1 MAITSATPI
10 SFKTKEGAS
19 EPQQAF
25 DVTTKTPYITD
36 EDGNVTN
43 WYYHHFVGDLHTKT
57 LIVEGRGYHAG
68 NLPAFG
74 SFVVTQG
81 WRITQEATSGN
92 EDEVVSEGSFYAKT
106 VVVEG
111 HRINEV
117 GMWRVT
123 KTVTIKVLYVNGT
136 IAKHPDDSIIG
147 ITDFE
152 AGDYVI

>member
-1 MAITSATPI
+1 MSITSATPI

-25 DVTTKTPYITD
+25 DITTKTPYMTD
-36 EDGNVTN
+36 ENGNVTS
-43 WYYHHFVGDLHTKT
+43 WYYQHFVGDLHTKT

-74 SFVVTQG
+74 STVVTKG
-81 WRITQEATSGN
+81 WSITDGDGSVAT
-92 EDEVVSEGSFYAKT
+92 EGSFYAKT

-123 KTVTIKVLYVNGT
+123 KTVTIKVLYVNGVKAT
-136 IAKHPDDSIIG
+136 DSYG
-147 ITDFE
+147 VVGVENFE
-152 AGDYVI
+152 AGDYKI

>member
-1 MAITSATPI
+1 MSITSATPI

-25 DVTTKTPYITD
+25 DVTTKKASSTD
-36 EDGNVTN
+36 DDGNVTS
-43 WYYHHFVGDLHTKT
+43 WRYHYFIGDLHTKT

-74 SFVVTQG
+74 STVVTKG
-81 WRITQEATSGN
+81 WRITDSN
-92 EDEVVSEGSFYAKT
+92 DEVATEGSFYAKT

-111 HRINEV
+111 HRINDV

-123 KTVTIKVLYVNGT
+123 KTVTIKVLYVNGQK
-136 IAKHPDDSIIG
+136 AMDRNG
-147 ITDFE
+147 VVGVENFE

>member
-10 SFKTKEGAS
+10 SFKIKEGAS

-25 DVTTKTPYITD
+25 DVTTKKAFSTD
-36 EDGNVTN
+36 DDGNVTS
-43 WYYHHFVGDLHTKT
+43 WHYQHFVGDLHTKT

-74 SFVVTQG
+74 STVVTKG
-81 WRITQEATSGN
+81 WRITDDN
-92 EDEVVSEGSFYAKT
+92 DEVATEGSFYAKT

-123 KTVTIKVLYVNGT
+123 KTVTIKVLYVNGQK
-136 IAKHPDDSIIG
+136 AM
-147 ITDFE
+147 DFYGVVGVE
-152 AGDYVI
+152 NFDVGDYKI

>member
-25 DVTTKTPYITD
+25 DITTKTPYITD
-36 EDGNVTN
+36 ENGNVTS
-43 WYYHHFVGDLHTKT
+43 WHYHHFVGDLHTKT

-68 NLPAFG
+68 NLPPFG
-74 SFVVTQG
+74 SNVVTRG
-81 WRITQEATSGN
+81 WSITDGVGEVAT
-92 EDEVVSEGSFYAKT
+92 EGSFYAKT

-123 KTVTIKVLYVNGT
+123 KTVTIKVLYVNGVK
-136 IAKHPDDSIIG
+136 A
-147 ITDFE
+147 TDRNGVVGVENFDE
-152 AGDYVI
+152 GDYKI